1 MTTKDIRPTHAY
13 IPCDICGRTL
23 LRGERAEVFIA
34 GGNRHQVCEL
44 CKPRALAEGW
54 IREGSVPDYDP
65 AVAQQERRRSMFG
78 RRRRGRDAGTPGPA
92 TSLDEA
98 LSGGAWPTEEPPVPD
113 SRGAESR
120 GADAPGPPGLGRAR
134 RRERTPAD
142 RERSQQA
149 RNAPRER
156 GQRERAAARD
166 RLAAERAAAQRPEP
180 GREPRHVHAV
190 PTGED
195 SRIAAAAGAF
205 NQSEHPRTV
214 AGVSRSLG
222 APAVAVIPDPVA
234 PSLVRIVA
242 SWELCW
248 YRYEVDLGADRA
260 SVRLDAQGYELSELS
275 ARERHAVAAADEA
288 GRLHVG

>member
-1 MTTKDIRPTHAY
+1 MSTKDIRPTHAY

-23 LRGERAEVFIA
+23 LRGERAEVFIG

-65 AVAQQERRRSMFG
+65 LVAQQERRRSVFG
-78 RRRRGRDAGTPGPA
+78 RKRRERDPGTPRPA

-98 LSGGAWPTEEPPVPD
+98 LSGGTWPTEE
-113 SRGAESR
+113 A
-120 GADAPGPPGLGRAR
+120 GADPLTGAGPARWSR
-134 RRERTPAD
+134 RRERTAAD

-156 GQRERAAARD
+156 SQRERTAARD
-166 RLAAERAAAQRPEP
+166 RVAAERAAAQRP
-180 GREPRHVHAV
+180 GTAREPRHVHAV

-222 APAVAVIPDPVA
+222 APAVAVIPDPAA

-248 YRYEVDLGADRA
+248 YRYEVDLGADRT

-275 ARERHAVAAADEA
+275 ARERHAVAAADDA

>member
-23 LRGERAEVFIA
+23 LRGERVEVFIA

-44 CKPRALAEGW
+44 CKSRALAEGW

-65 AVAQQERRRSMFG
+65 SIAQQERRRSVFG
-78 RRRRGRDAGTPGPA
+78 RKRRGRDPGTPGPA

-98 LSGGAWPTEEPPVPD
+98 LSGGTWPTEEPPASDP
-113 SRGAESR
+113 RAGAS
-120 GADAPGPPGLGRAR
+120 PGPARRAR
-134 RRERTPAD
+134 RGERTAAD

-156 GQRERAAARD
+156 SQRDRIAARD

-190 PTGED
+190 PTGD
-195 SRIAAAAGAF
+195 VSRIAAAAGAF

-222 APAVAVIPDPVA
+222 APAVAVIPDPAA

-275 ARERHAVAAADEA
+275 ARERHAVAAADDD